1 MAEKIKLTNE
11 EATLL
16 TNVLETAKEQL
27 EKIGKVIPEG
37 MDAIKK
43 HPGMNPIGYYSEI
56 DMGFA
61 ERMKRCDNAVRTK
74 DILAWTEYN
83 DIKKKIEASPAYEQM
98 KKDMVDTSKNLRV
111 INRALRLCKDDNV
124 RKALEEK
131 REELNNAPGIKGI

>member
-1 MAEKIKLTNE
+1 MAEKIKLTKE

-56 DMGFA
+56 DMDFA
-61 ERMKRCDNAVRTK
+61 ERMKRCDNAV
-74 DILAWTEYN
+74 ICC
-83 DIKKKIEASPAYEQM
+83 
-98 KKDMVDTSKNLRV
+98 KNSAVAKLF
-111 INRALRLCKDDNV
+111 
-124 RKALEEK
+124 
-131 REELNNAPGIKGI
+131 